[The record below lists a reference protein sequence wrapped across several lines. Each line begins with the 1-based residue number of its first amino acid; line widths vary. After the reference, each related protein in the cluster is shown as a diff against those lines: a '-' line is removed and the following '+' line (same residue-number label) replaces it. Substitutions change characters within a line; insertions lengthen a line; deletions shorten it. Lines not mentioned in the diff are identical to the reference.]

1 MLTEQMLNK
10 LAQKIFSN
18 EDIQPYAI
26 LDGAS
31 IPNLL
36 EKLDEHQVECE
47 CLFAGELEDDMA
59 EVAPYLIK
67 LTADS
72 TFAEWLLLEGWGK
85 HWGIFVLTK
94 MENSALLNHLCKFI
108 RVRNEE
114 GKVLYFRFYDPRVLL
129 KFLPTCTSKELTNF
143 FGKIESFIIETEKE
157 EIVECFSLSN
167 SSLKEDKIFLI

>member
-10 LAQKIFSN
+10 LAQKLFSN
-18 EDIQPYAI
+18 EDIQSYAI

-47 CLFAGELEDDMA
+47 CLFASELEDDMA
-59 EVAPYLIK
+59 EVAPYLVK

-85 HWGIFVLTK
+85 HWGVFVLTK
-94 MENSALLNHLCKFI
+94 MENSALFNHLRRLV
-108 RVRNEE
+108 RVRDEE
-114 GKVLYFRFYDPRVLL
+114 GRVLYFRFYDPRVLA
-129 KFLPTCTSKELTNF
+129 KFLPTCTSKELINF
-143 FGKIESFIIETEKE
+143 FGQIESFMTETEKQ
-157 EIVECFSLSN
+157 EIAECFSLSN
-167 SSLKEDKIFLI
+167 SNLKTEKLFLL